1 MKDKVEIV
9 PIPAPPKEWA
19 VMFKGE
25 RIGEI
30 FDRNG
35 TFEAYVKVDGWMRRI
50 TSGIGTPAKY
60 DSLEEAVTRSAEV
73 YHFATV
79 WK

>member
-30 FDRNG
+30 FERAEG
-35 TFEAYVKVDGWMRRI
+35 FKAYVKVNGWMQRI
-50 TSGIGTPAKY
+50 TRDGEPVTYK
-60 DSLEEAVTRSAEV
+60 SLDEAIKFSAEV
-73 YHFATV
+73 YHHAAA
-79 WK
+79 WR